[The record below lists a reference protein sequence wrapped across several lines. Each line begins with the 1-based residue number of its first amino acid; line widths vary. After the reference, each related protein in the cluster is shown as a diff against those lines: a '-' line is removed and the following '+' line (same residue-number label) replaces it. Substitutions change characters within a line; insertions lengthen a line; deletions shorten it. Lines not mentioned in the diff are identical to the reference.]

1 MNSTYYVV
9 TIEDD
14 LSEEEISALIQIS
27 SNDFNSSGYEEFS
40 LNESEVDKILGKE
53 AFCGGDL
60 SDGLL
65 NHLETEAGKRYKFFF
80 IDELAKPSAESF
92 RDYLKEIGGEK
103 VSLVELEEEDWIET
117 WKKHYSPIE
126 LNKFMILP
134 VWEKDHETIKEKII
148 INPGMGFGTGTHETT
163 RLCLEILEELYC
175 ENTFKTCLDF
185 GSGSG
190 ILGIGF
196 QKFCNGEVDYVDID
210 QRALDNNLENLKLN
224 FLKEL
229 PISEFYLRDEFKLN
243 KTYDLVFAN
252 ILEHVLIEEF
262 DLLRDSLVSGNT
274 LIVSGILLEQRDN
287 IINKFSTHFVLEKE
301 KNEGDWAALSFR
313 KI

>member
-1 MNSTYYVV
+1 MSSTYFVV
-9 TIEDD
+9 ILEDD
-14 LSEEEISALIQIS
+14 LSDEEITSLVQIS
-27 SNDFNSSGYEEFS
+27 SNDFDSSGYEEFS
-40 LNESEVDKILGKE
+40 LTEKEVDKILGKE

-65 NHLETEAGKRYKFFF
+65 NHLETEAGKKYKFFF
-80 IDELAKPSAESF
+80 IDESANEKALKF
-92 RDYLKEIGGEK
+92 KEYLLEIGAEK
-103 VSLVELEEEDWIET
+103 VSLLEQKEEDWIEN
-117 WKKHYSPIE
+117 WKQHYSPIE

-134 VWEKDHETIKEKII
+134 VWEKNFETSKERII

-163 RLCLEILEELYC
+163 RLCLEILEELSLEC
-175 ENTFKTCLDF
+175 SFKSCLDF

-196 QKFCNGEVDYVDID
+196 QKICGGDVDYVDID

-224 FLKEL
+224 FTDKL
-229 PISEFYLRDEFKLN
+229 PTSEFYLRDHFNLK

-262 DLLRDSLVSGNT
+262 ELLRDSLAIGAK
-274 LIVSGILLEQRDN
+274 LIVSGILVEQKEN
-287 IINKFSTHFVLEKE
+287 IISRFSSHFDLEKE
-301 KNEGDWAALSFR
+301 KTEGDWAALSF
-313 KI
+313 KKK

>member
-1 MNSTYYVV
+1 MNPMYHVV
-9 TIEDD
+9 IIEDD
-14 LSEEEISALIQIS
+14 LSEEEVSALIQIS
-27 SNDFNSSGYEEFS
+27 SIDFNSSGYEEFS
-40 LNESEVDKILGKE
+40 LSESEVDKILGKE

-65 NHLETEAGKRYKFFF
+65 NHLETEAGKKYKFFF
-80 IDELAKPSAESF
+80 IDESAKTNAEAF

-103 VSLVELEEEDWIET
+103 ISLIELEEEDWIES

-134 VWEKDHETIKEKII
+134 VWEKQHETSKEKII

-163 RLCLEILEELYC
+163 RLCLELLEEHHSEATL
-175 ENTFKTCLDF
+175 KSCLDF

-229 PISEFYLRDEFKLN
+229 PISEFYLREDFKLN

-262 DLLRDSLVSGNT
+262 ELLRDSLDSGNV
-274 LIVSGILLEQRDN
+274 LIVSGILLEQKEN
-287 IINKFSTHFVLEKE
+287 IINKFSTHFDLEKE
-301 KNEGDWAALSFR
+301 KEEGDWAALSFR
-313 KI
+313 KK